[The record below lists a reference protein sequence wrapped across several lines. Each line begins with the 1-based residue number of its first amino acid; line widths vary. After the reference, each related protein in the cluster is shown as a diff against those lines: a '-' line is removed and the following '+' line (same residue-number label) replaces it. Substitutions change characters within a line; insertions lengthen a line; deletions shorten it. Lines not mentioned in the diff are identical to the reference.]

1 MLAVNCCNRSSQ
13 GQRWRHSVC
22 KTARS
27 EPPTYQ
33 GTRCRCS
40 SDSQPD
46 KSNNKDRGRNMIIW
60 SCLFIDHQILREV
73 TFLFSF
79 IAPFLF
85 FGLRICRFV
94 YIFFIWSNF
103 GSIFFLGFDAIL
115 TPYFFPWFGQFLV
128 PYLVANF
135 GQWRTHNGRCQFN
148 QELHPLPTWFT
159 SLLSWP
165 QLQCWSF

>member
-46 KSNNKDRGRNMIIW
+46 KSNSKNRGRNMIIW
-60 SCLFIDHQILREV
+60 SCLFIDHQILRELA
-73 TFLFSF
+73 FLFSF

-85 FGLRICRFV
+85 FGQV
-94 YIFFIWSNF
+94 YGFADLCTFFYLIQFWFHIFSWIWSHFDSIFFSLIWSIF
-103 GSIFFLGFDAIL
+103 GSIFGRQLWTMAD
-115 TPYFFPWFGQFLV
+115 T
-128 PYLVANF
+128 
-135 GQWRTHNGRCQFN
+135 QW
-148 QELHPLPTWFT
+148 PV
-159 SLLSWP
+159 SV
-165 QLQCWSF
+165 